1 MLDMLVWIVLGAMAL
16 LIGASLLA
24 SAVLLLGLLGSLFI
38 ITPIKV
44 LTRMSAALCGKAPPA
59 WTQQNSWS
67 EDWAE
72 GLPQDKAL
80 LLVAGPALAYV
91 LATPDKD

>member
-1 MLDMLVWIVLGAMAL
+1 MSLYQPGE
-16 LIGASLLA
+16 LISQDCRGGG
-24 SAVLLLGLLGSLFI
+24 SASLFI
-38 ITPIKV
+38 VTPIKV
-44 LTRMSAALCGKAPPA
+44 LTRMSAALCGNAPPA

-80 LLVAGPALAYV
+80 LLVPGPALAYV

>member
-1 MLDMLVWIVLGAMAL
+1 MLDILIWIVLGAMAL

-38 ITPIKV
+38 VTPIKV
-44 LTRMSAALCGKAPPA
+44 LTRMSAALCGQAPPA

-67 EDWAE
+67 EDLADS
-72 GLPQDKAL
+72 LPQDKVLVLAAGAL
-80 LLVAGPALAYV
+80 LGYGLARH
-91 LATPDKD
+91 DKD